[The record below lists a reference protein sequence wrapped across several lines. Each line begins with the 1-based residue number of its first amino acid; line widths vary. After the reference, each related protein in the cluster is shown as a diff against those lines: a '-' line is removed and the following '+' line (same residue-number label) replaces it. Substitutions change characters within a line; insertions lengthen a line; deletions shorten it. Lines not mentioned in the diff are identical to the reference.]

1 MARLFITGIYQIVDK
16 TSRKLYVGSAVDLE
30 HRKSQHFSALR
41 KNYHTNPQ
49 LQAAFNKG
57 HEFEFFVVERCAQSE
72 LLAIEQQYLDVLWD
86 NGLRCFNVAKEAN
99 RYVTPPKTYS
109 VTLISPAGVKYGPI
123 VGLSAFAREHNLAKE
138 NLFELLVGK
147 LKTHRGWRIDDGLS
161 KRPQSWRKSFTF
173 ISPTGVIFTGIT
185 NVTEFA
191 DRFGLRY
198 SGFSNLATG
207 RLKTYKKWKLG

>member
-99 RYVTPPKTYS
+99 RYVTPPKTYN
-109 VTLISPAGVKYGPI
+109 VTLISPEGVKYGPI
-123 VGLSAFAREHNLAKE
+123 VGLAQFAREHNLVKE
-138 NLFELLVGK
+138 NLWGMLNGL
-147 LKTHRGWRIDDGLS
+147 LKTHKRWRIDDGLS
-161 KRPQSWRKSFTF
+161 KRPQSWSKSHTF

-191 DRFGLRY
+191 DRFGLKY
-198 SGFSNLATG
+198 GGFS
-207 RLKTYKKWKLG
+207 RLVCGSRQTYKKWKLG